1 MTGLPD
7 VTSPRVIRELFDH
20 YGLNPRRQLGQ
31 NFLIDANIVYK
42 IVAAVEIKQG
52 DAVVEVGPGAG
63 ALTLSMARMGAVI
76 AALEID
82 HGLAG
87 LLKELLQLR
96 SKVTIIEADA
106 LKICWRD
113 LIGSHFNSD
122 SKVKLVSNL
131 PYIISG
137 PFMYAL
143 FQEGFPFES
152 AVLMFQKEVAQR
164 LLARPGD
171 RNYGALSVLS
181 SYYASGKMLFEVS
194 ANVFW
199 PRPKVGS
206 AVIKMQPR
214 SRELS
219 SDEEGLLWYLV
230 RGVFLQR
237 RKTMLNSMIRL
248 FPNSRNCLSALM
260 MEASIDPA
268 VRPEQLSAQ
277 QFAKLAR
284 ITYNYHN

>member
-1 MTGLPD
+1 MAGLPD
-7 VTSPRVIRELFDH
+7 VTSPRVIRELFDY

-31 NFLIDANIVYK
+31 NFLIDANIVHK
-42 IVAAVEIKQG
+42 IVAAAEIKQG

-63 ALTLSMARMGAVI
+63 ALTLSMARQGADI

-87 LLKELLQLR
+87 LLKELLQLWP
-96 SKVTIIEADA
+96 KVTIIKADA

-113 LIGSHFNSD
+113 LIGSHFTSESN
-122 SKVKLVSNL
+122 VKLVSNL

-171 RNYGALSVLS
+171 RNYGAISVLS

-219 SDEEGLLWYLV
+219 SDEEELLWYLV

-260 MEASIDPA
+260 IEASIDPA